1 MAPPSPEER
10 MQILKMLQEGRITAE
25 QAGELLDALEAAP
38 PAKESRRPPHSPR
51 FLRVVAYEGSAAKIN
66 VNVPLDLV
74 RVLSNLIPRE
84 VLKVRRADGEHVLD
98 VDAILRAVEEG
109 AAGKIIEV
117 EGDDSRVEVF
127 VD

>member
-1 MAPPSPEER
+1 